1 MDWIS
6 PPLPD
11 VVMLEQVGSLMQ
23 LELSEFHRQ
32 AAALLFA
39 LEVGLLKSVWESTW
53 HNKQI
58 IPVFFVVLF

>member
-6 PPLPD
+6 LPD

-39 LEVGLLKSVWESTW
+39 LEVGLLKSVWEST
-53 HNKQI
+53 
-58 IPVFFVVLF
+58 